1 MISKRDRLF
10 YTLLWVPLVGLM
22 LYFLSL
28 LGAIGP
34 YFESGTFFSTLTS
47 KDVLSAIRISL
58 LTATVSTML
67 ALVFATPVAYALSRF
82 NFTGKHFVDSLLD
95 IPMLLTPVALG
106 TLLLMFFNSDFGRWL
121 EQSGI
126 SVTFTLNGV
135 ILAQFTV
142 IVAIAIRL
150 LKSTF
155 DDISP
160 RYEQVARTLGCS
172 ATRAFI
178 KVTLPMARN
187 GILAAIILTWARAIA
202 EFGATVTLAGT
213 AKGKT
218 ATLPTSIYL
227 AMASADL
234 EQAVVLIVIMISLA
248 FSVLLMTRFFMGE
261 GRT

>member
-1 MISKRDRLF
+1 MTSRRDRLF
-10 YTLLWVPLVGLM
+10 HFLLWTPLVGLV
-22 LYFLSL
+22 LYFLCL
-28 LGAIGP
+28 LGAVSP
-34 YFESGTFFSTLTS
+34 FFEAENFLAILMSQT
-47 KDVLSAIRISL
+47 VQSAIRISL
-58 LTATVSTML
+58 LTATISTLL
-67 ALVFATPVAYALSRF
+67 ALLFAIPIAYALSRF
-82 NFTGKHFVDSLLD
+82 KFPGRRLVDALLD

-106 TLLLMFFNSDFGRWL
+106 TLLLMFFNNEFGRWL
-121 EQSGI
+121 EQIGI
-126 SVTFTLNGV
+126 SVAFTLNGV

-150 LKSTF
+150 LKSSF

-172 ATRAFI
+172 ASHAFFR
-178 KVTLPMARN
+178 VTLPMARN
-187 GILAAIILTWARAIA
+187 GIMAALILTWARAIA

-234 EQAVVLIVIMISLA
+234 EQAVVLIVILIGLA
-248 FSVLLMTRFFMGE
+248 FAVLLVTRLLIG
-261 GRT
+261 GVRT

>member
-1 MISKRDRLF
+1 MISRRDRIF
-10 YTLLWVPLVGLM
+10 HVLLWLPLAGLVV
-22 LYFLSL
+22 YFLSL
-28 LGAIGP
+28 LGAVSP
-34 YFESGTFFSTLTS
+34 FFETETFLSTLMS
-47 KDVLSAIRISL
+47 QSVQSAIRISL
-58 LTATVSTML
+58 LTATVSTLL
-67 ALVFATPVAYALSRF
+67 ALLFAIPVAYALSRF
-82 NFTGKHFVDSLLD
+82 KFPGRRLIDSLLD

-106 TLLLMFFNSDFGRWL
+106 TLLLMFFNSEFGRWL
-121 EQSGI
+121 EQLGF
-126 SVTFTLNGV
+126 SVAFTLNGV

-150 LKSTF
+150 LKSSF

-172 ATRAFI
+172 ATQAFFR
-178 KVTLPMARN
+178 VTIPMARN

-234 EQAVVLIVIMISLA
+234 QQAVVLIMILIVLA
-248 FSVLLMTRFFMGE
+248 FAVLLATRLLA
-261 GRT
+261 GRGRP

>member
-1 MISKRDRLF
+1 MID
-10 YTLLWVPLVGLM
+10 
-22 LYFLSL
+22 
-28 LGAIGP
+28 A
-34 YFESGTFFSTLTS
+34 
-47 KDVLSAIRISL
+47 
-58 LTATVSTML
+58 
-67 ALVFATPVAYALSRF
+67 
-82 NFTGKHFVDSLLD
+82 LLD

-106 TLLLMFFNSDFGRWL
+106 TLLLMFFNSEFGRWL
-121 EQSGI
+121 EQHGF

-150 LKSTF
+150 LKASF

-172 ATRAFI
+172 ATRAFF

-187 GILAAIILTWARAIA
+187 GILAAVILTWARAIA

-213 AKGKT
+213 AKGHT

-234 EQAVVLIVIMISLA
+234 EQAVVLIIILLSIA
-248 FSVLLMTRFFMGE
+248 FTVLLATRLIAG
-261 GRT
+261 GVKP

>member
-1 MISKRDRLF
+1 MISRRDRLF
-10 YTLLWVPLVGLM
+10 KFLLWLPLAGLVI
-22 LYFLSL
+22 YFLALIAS
-28 LGAIGP
+28 IGP
-34 YFESGTFFSTLTS
+34 FFATETILSTLMS
-47 KDVLSAIRISL
+47 QSVQSAIRISL
-58 LTATVSTML
+58 LTATVSTLL
-67 ALVFATPVAYALSRF
+67 ALIFAIPTAYALSRF
-82 NFTGKHFVDSLLD
+82 KFPGRRLLDALLD

-106 TLLLMFFNSDFGRWL
+106 TLLLMFFNSEFGRWL
-121 EQSGI
+121 EQLGF

-150 LKSTF
+150 LKSSF

-172 ATRAFI
+172 AIRAFFR
-178 KVTLPMARN
+178 VTLPMARN
-187 GILAAIILTWARAIA
+187 GILAAVILTWARAIA

-213 AKGKT
+213 AKGET

-234 EQAVVLIVIMISLA
+234 EQAVVLIVILITIA
-248 FSVLLMTRFFMGE
+248 FAVLLTTRLIAS
-261 GRT
+261 RYSS

>member
-1 MISKRDRLF
+1 MISRRDRLF
-10 YTLLWVPLVGLM
+10 HILLWVPLAGLVV
-22 LYFLSL
+22 YFLSL
-28 LGAIGP
+28 LGAISP
-34 YFESGTFFSTLTS
+34 FFETETFVSTLTS
-47 KDVLSAIRISL
+47 QSVQSAIRISL
-58 LTATVSTML
+58 LTATVSTLL
-67 ALVFATPVAYALSRF
+67 ALMFAIPVAYALSRF
-82 NFTGKHFVDSLLD
+82 KFPGRRLIDSLLD

-106 TLLLMFFNSDFGRWL
+106 TLLLMFFNSEFGRWL
-121 EQSGI
+121 EQLGF
-126 SVTFTLNGV
+126 SVAFTLNGV

-150 LKSTF
+150 LKSSF

-172 ATRAFI
+172 ATQAFFR
-178 KVTLPMARN
+178 VTIPMARN

-234 EQAVVLIVIMISLA
+234 QQAVVLIMILIVLA
-248 FSVLLMTRFFMGE
+248 FAVLLATRLLA
-261 GRT
+261 GRGRP

>member
-1 MISKRDRLF
+1 MLSKRDRLF
-10 YTLLWVPLVGLM
+10 HLLLWLPLVGLL

-28 LGAIGP
+28 LGALTP
-34 YFESGTFFSTLTS
+34 FFAAETFFSTLTS
-47 KDVLSAIRISL
+47 PSVQSAIRISL
-58 LTATVSTML
+58 LTATISTLL
-67 ALVFATPVAYALSRF
+67 AMAIAIPVAYALSRL
-82 NFTGKHFVDSLLD
+82 NFFGKRLIDTVID

-106 TLLLMFFNSDFGRWL
+106 TLLLMLFNSDFGLWL
-121 EQSGI
+121 ERMGF
-126 SVTFTLNGV
+126 SVTYTLNGV

-142 IVAIAIRL
+142 IISIAIRL
-150 LKSTF
+150 LKSSF

-172 ATRAFI
+172 ATHSFI
-178 KVTLPMARN
+178 RVTLPMARN
-187 GILAAIILTWARAIA
+187 GIMAALVLTWARAIA

-234 EQAVVLIVIMISLA
+234 ELAVVLIVILIVLA
-248 FSVLLMTRFFMGE
+248 FAVLLTTRLLATGT
-261 GRT
+261 RP